1 MIREGRDI
9 HSTCTEYADVLVIG
23 SGCGGATAAKSL
35 AESGL
40 RVLMIERGGYYTT
53 ERGDF
58 DQRADNMLARID
70 GGRGLTT
77 SENAEVALMYGNCVG
92 GASVHYWGDSWR
104 LPEDRAARW
113 QSEGVSGHDSATLA
127 PHFHAIERDLNIHV
141 HGPAYYNRMNRLFDE
156 AAARLGWTTEGVPQ
170 ARRGC
175 VGSGHCYQGC
185 SYDAKQ
191 SMAVTYVPSFLKA
204 GGQLFADVEVARITR
219 DAKGRANGA
228 DCRVIDRAT
237 GRASGVTLRI
247 DADAVV
253 LAAGGYGSPI
263 VWLKSGLPD
272 RSGQAGR
279 NFLCNPNPLV
289 YAMFEDEIVLWENV
303 PCATGTKD
311 FRLARYDAEGNYVEG
326 GYLLHPNQLQPE
338 ILAAVMPGVGAEY
351 RNLMQN
357 LPRIG
362 SAIAWIDDEFGGEI
376 SLGRDGRA
384 VLDYKMRGVDLLK
397 MRDAMK
403 KQALLLFEA
412 GAEYCFLPDAMGT
425 AITSRADISLLDT
438 IDIESGAI
446 LHGAP
451 HPSGALRMGDDPGR
465 SVVASSHEAHGVS
478 HLFVAD
484 SSVFPSGP
492 SVDPSETIMAFARVA
507 AENVIAK
514 LGRA

>member
-40 RVLMIERGGYYTT
+40 RVIMIERGGYYTT

-104 LPEDRAARW
+104 LPDDRAARW
-113 QSEGVSGHDSATLA
+113 QSEGVSGHDAATLA
-127 PHFHAIERDLNIHV
+127 PHFEAIERDLNIHV
-141 HGPAYYNRMNRLFDE
+141 HGPAYYNKMNRLFDE
-156 AAARLGWTTEGVPQ
+156 AAARLGSKTEGVPQ

-185 SYDAKQ
+185 AFDAKQ
-191 SMAVTYVPSFLKA
+191 SMAVTYVPAFLKA
-204 GGQLFADVEVARITR
+204 GGQLYADVEAARITR

-311 FRLARYDAEGNYVEG
+311 FRL
-326 GYLLHPNQLQPE
+326 
-338 ILAAVMPGVGAEY
+338 
-351 RNLMQN
+351 
-357 LPRIG
+357 
-362 SAIAWIDDEFGGEI
+362 
-376 SLGRDGRA
+376 RA
-384 VLDYKMRGVDLLK
+384 MMR
-397 MRDAMK
+397 M
-403 KQALLLFEA
+403 
-412 GAEYCFLPDAMGT
+412 
-425 AITSRADISLLDT
+425 
-438 IDIESGAI
+438 
-446 LHGAP
+446 
-451 HPSGALRMGDDPGR
+451 
-465 SVVASSHEAHGVS
+465 
-478 HLFVAD
+478 
-484 SSVFPSGP
+484 
-492 SVDPSETIMAFARVA
+492 ETIWKA
-507 AENVIAK
+507 VISCIPISCSRK
-514 LGRA
+514 FSPP